1 MNVESSATISDDYS
15 LLEAAPLQSSPPSSD
30 YSVLEAVHPQPTSS
44 RVDDYSRLELTGHL
58 DLGPP
63 KKPSPYKRPTN
74 KDYEN
79 LAHVAHPD
87 NGDYSNLQY

>member
-1 MNVESSATISDDYS
+1 M
-15 LLEAAPLQSSPPSSD
+15 LLHHAIAYYLPCVHVC
-30 YSVLEAVHPQPTSS
+30 SVLEAVHPQPTSS

-74 KDYEN
+74 K
-79 LAHVAHPD
+79 
-87 NGDYSNLQY
+87 GQ